1 MNKLNSLI
9 LNWKKGT
16 VKSTKELNKLGYSS
30 QALKSYANSGWLSL
44 VGRGAYKLFDDKLNW
59 YGGLYCIQQQSPTI
73 HVGGKTALAIKGYT
87 HYVAIKP
94 QFIDLFGTIGEK
106 LPTWFTKQNWMDEV
120 KFYTTNAFNYSI
132 SNLLIDASID
142 NIQLRISTPELAILE
157 MLFLVPHVYSFDE
170 AFLITE
176 SLLTLNPEILQE
188 LLDNCNSFKVKRLL
202 LYFGERHNHF
212 WFNELNQTHIDL
224 GSGKRQIVENGKLNK
239 RYNITVPREYY
250 E

>member
-9 LNWKKGT
+9 LNWEKGT
-16 VKSTKELNKLGYSS
+16 VKSTKELNKMGYSS
-30 QALKSYANSGWLSL
+30 QLLKSYATYGWLSL
-44 VGRGAYKLFDDKLNW
+44 VGRGAYKLSNDQLNW
-59 YGGLYCIQQQSPTI
+59 YGGLYCIQQQNQTV
-73 HVGGKTALAIKGYT
+73 HVGGKTALAIKGFT

-94 QFIDLFGTIGEK
+94 QVVDLFGKIGDK
-106 LPTWFTKQNWMDEV
+106 LPNWFTNQSWMDEL
-120 KFYTTNAFNYSI
+120 KFYTTNNFDYSDKK
-132 SNLLIDASID
+132 LLIDSSMN
-142 NIQLRISTPELAILE
+142 NIKLKISTPELAILE

-176 SLLTLNPEILQE
+176 SLLTLNPDTLQK
-188 LLDNCNSFKVKRLL
+188 LLDNCNSVKIKRLL
-202 LYFGERHNHF
+202 LYFGEKHNHF
-212 WFNELNQTHIDL
+212 WFNELNQTRIDL